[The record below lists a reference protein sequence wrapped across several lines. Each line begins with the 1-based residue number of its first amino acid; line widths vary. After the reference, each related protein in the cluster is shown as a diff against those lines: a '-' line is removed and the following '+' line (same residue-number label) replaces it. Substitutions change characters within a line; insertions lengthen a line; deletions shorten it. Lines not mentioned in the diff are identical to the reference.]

1 MIKGMHLALY
11 QIFKTTVFTTKY
23 MINMYIQGRYISVT
37 AFNCLSFSEVFRIE
51 YQPWCI
57 WGWGLRSL
65 TTLSTIFQLYRG
77 AQFYCWRKPEKTT
90 NLEQVTDKLYHTM
103 LYQVHLAWAGF
114 ELTTLVVID
123 TDCIGSYK
131 SNYHMIMT
139 TTTPMYWRTNCH
151 NQVLSAFSQILFFL
165 FLFTILIKIRATIEY
180 SIHYTEKRGVKF
192 HMDKGKVTLAFVHT
206 ASVNIFIDLQK
217 LEFRNIFNI

>member
-1 MIKGMHLALY
+1 
-11 QIFKTTVFTTKY
+11 

-37 AFNCLSFSEVFRIE
+37 AWVGWFNCLSFSEVFRIE
-51 YQPWCI
+51 YQPWRI

-90 NLEQVTDKLYHTM
+90 KLEQVTDKLYHIM

-151 NQVLSAFSQILFFL
+151 NQVL
-165 FLFTILIKIRATIEY
+165 
-180 SIHYTEKRGVKF
+180 
-192 HMDKGKVTLAFVHT
+192 
-206 ASVNIFIDLQK
+206 
-217 LEFRNIFNI
+217 